1 MKESNDSQSKII
13 SLNYNQ
19 KKYQFNTEL
28 IKPINTFYN
37 EVCSYLQIN
46 QNDYNLYYN
55 NKKMTINNYI
65 NPTLSFIISSDKDS
79 IFQITQKKTKIPY
92 KLKLSYSEV
101 KNVNKTNILSSKK
114 KIPSNLKSLSIIKK
128 KSHINNLKSISQVNN
143 IPKSLGVII
152 SQVPSIKDLE
162 TILQDFNSKQNNSS
176 VNNTNNFN
184 GKKGVLTILEN
195 NSVKVVFQDEITLNR
210 FISYIS
216 FMKYEN
222 PYYKNIIIKKENSNI
237 KRKKFG
243 KNLSSSQKN
252 MRVFFSNFN
261 KKYNYNEQNK
271 KINVNDVIKALKE
284 HALNNECYHGLSLNR
299 TGENEIITDYYK
311 QQKFLRNSSPYISE
325 DEKRILEEKE
335 NKKHYIDKNKNF
347 VSCVWKYSIK
357 PNYIPNYVG
366 VTPSE
371 NPNEHSFRKVDKKK
385 WITIKGFNV

>member
-1 MKESNDSQSKII
+1 MKESNDSPSKII

-46 QNDYNLYYN
+46 PNDYNLYYN

-114 KIPSNLKSLSIIKK
+114 KIPSNLKSLSITKK
-128 KSHINNLKSISQVNN
+128 KSHINNLKSISQINN

-152 SQVPSIKDLE
+152 SQVPSIKDIE

-237 KRKKFG
+237 KRKKIG

-252 MRVFFSNFN
+252 MRVFFSDFN

>member
-1 MKESNDSQSKII
+1 MKESNDSPSKII

-46 QNDYNLYYN
+46 PNDYNLYYN

-79 IFQITQKKTKIPY
+79 IFQIMQKKTKIPY

-114 KIPSNLKSLSIIKK
+114 KIPSNLKSLSITKK
-128 KSHINNLKSISQVNN
+128 KSHINNLKSISQINN

-152 SQVPSIKDLE
+152 SQVPSIKDIE

-222 PYYKNIIIKKENSNI
+222 PYYKNIIIKKENSNN
-237 KRKKFG
+237 KRKKIG

-252 MRVFFSNFN
+252 MRVFFSDFN

>member
-1 MKESNDSQSKII
+1 
-13 SLNYNQ
+13 
-19 KKYQFNTEL
+19 
-28 IKPINTFYN
+28 
-37 EVCSYLQIN
+37 
-46 QNDYNLYYN
+46 
-55 NKKMTINNYI
+55 MTINNYI

-385 WITIKGFNV
+385 VDYYQRIQCLALIILFL

>member
-1 MKESNDSQSKII
+1 MKESNDSPSKII

-46 QNDYNLYYN
+46 PNDYNLYYN

-79 IFQITQKKTKIPY
+79 IFQIMQKKTKIPY

-114 KIPSNLKSLSIIKK
+114 KIPSNLKSLSITKK
-128 KSHINNLKSISQVNN
+128 KSHINNLKSISQINN

-152 SQVPSIKDLE
+152 SQVPSIKDIE

-237 KRKKFG
+237 KRKKIG

-252 MRVFFSNFN
+252 MRVFFSDFN